1 MPGAL
6 SVRAPAGAARAGS
19 ILRAAKDT
27 VGSTVA
33 LRQAGVYALYEGRV
47 QGEPTALVAANAPPN
62 ESDLTSVDPRE
73 LLLGV
78 RQSTVTT
85 DATNEV
91 PTQTEVEGRQR
102 LWRALLIALALLL
115 VAETFVAN
123 RGRRGI
129 ANRIGVTQTEGSAS

>member
-1 MPGAL
+1 L
-6 SVRAPAGAARAGS
+6 KDPAVLTPDGS
-19 ILRAAKDT
+19 ILRPAKDT

-33 LRQAGVYALYEGRV
+33 LREAGVYALYEGRV

-78 RQSTVTT
+78 RQITASA

-91 PTQTEVEGRQR
+91 PTQAEVEGRQR
-102 LWRALLIALALLL
+102 LWRTLLIALAVLLL
-115 VAETFVAN
+115 GETFMAN
-123 RGRRGI
+123 RGWRGT
-129 ANRIGVTQTEGSAS
+129 ANRIGATRTEGSAS